1 MPTGGHRDLAAWQ
14 KGMELV
20 GAVYRLTARLPER
33 ERFGLTSQLRRSVI
47 AVPVN
52 LAEGRRQRSDREF
65 RRYVSIAHGSLRE
78 VEIDVLI
85 AIGLGYVPAAA
96 ARPILDLAAETGR
109 LLAGLHQTLTG
120 RIGSA

>member
-33 ERFGLTSQLRRSVI
+33 ERFGLTSQLRRAVI

-78 VEIDVLI
+78 VEVDVVVRDDPREPLRDV
-85 AIGLGYVPAAA
+85 AHLEDGDRRLSHRGG
-96 ARPILDLAAETGR
+96 ILR
-109 LLAGLHQTLTG
+109 
-120 RIGSA
+120 SATA